1 MHAEGE
7 SIIAVAIGDD
17 GLPVGVFERHNLSP
31 RKCAA
36 APVTH
41 QQHLDSFRLTELRT
55 FREHQQQKQQRR
67 QQEQEATVLVSEPSA
82 SSQPHLSNA
91 KVGASIARQGATEA
105 DAKQLQSMQ
114 SVQSAQSMQ
123 SVHSMQSSI
132 SLQRGPGML
141 TAGQQSVTN
150 AVQSGTAPMQVR
162 IAAQDSGV
170 AAVCSETPP
179 PQLSSSVLHQDS
191 GALRLDNS
199 VLSFGSSR
207 LQMGSNAGWQAT
219 AGAVVQGMF
228 RTSSKQAE
236 VSLQPPP
243 SLRSTKGCCS
253 PQLSTPSPAFSIPTT
268 VSASASPAFAIP
280 TKASA
285 AKQPQSLKP
294 TVDAEPSKAFSAK
307 SQTWTH
313 GQSTAEVRCTQYL
326 CENILFRLDSL
337 LAPCWPRGL

>member
-7 SIIAVAIGDD
+7 SINAVAIGDD

-31 RKCAA
+31 RKSAA

-55 FREHQQQKQQRR
+55 FREHQQQKQQQR

-82 SSQPHLSNA
+82 SSQPHLSSA
-91 KVGASIARQGATEA
+91 KIGASSVARQGTTEV
-105 DAKQLQSMQ
+105 DAKQLQSR
-114 SVQSAQSMQ
+114 QSMQ
-123 SVHSMQSSI
+123 SMQSSN
-132 SLQRGPGML
+132 SLQRGPDML
-141 TAGQQSVTN
+141 TEGQQSVTN
-150 AVQSGTAPMQVR
+150 VAQSGTAAMQFKV
-162 IAAQDSGV
+162 AAQGSEV
-170 AAVCSETPP
+170 AAVRSETPP
-179 PQLSSSVLHQDS
+179 PQLSSSILHQDS

-199 VLSFGSSR
+199 VLSSSSSR

-219 AGAVVQGMF
+219 ASAVVQGMF

-236 VSLQPPP
+236 VSLQPTPA
-243 SLRSTKGCCS
+243 LRSIKGCCS

-268 VSASASPAFAIP
+268 ASASASPAFAIP

-307 SQTWTH
+307 SQTQ
-313 GQSTAEVRCTQYL
+313 GECTAEVRCTQHML
-326 CENILFRLDSL
+326 RFTGFMIWTD
-337 LAPCWPRGL
+337 